1 VQRVS
6 GRATQWCNAASP
18 GEQGVGPRFNLRL
31 CIESRSTRRNR
42 QCGLYDEGASVHGR
56 ARRMPRMSF
65 NLTLTKRFE
74 AAMSS
79 AVARKP
85 GATGIRAKQA
95 QDTRAKILKAAI
107 KVFAK
112 QGYASGRVESISKAA
127 RSHDRMI
134 YYYFGSKEQLFVEV
148 LETIYTQFN
157 EAESRLDLDLGNP
170 VHGLEQMVEFVWQY
184 YLDHPEFV
192 TLLSSENL
200 HQGKHA
206 KKSVKLKEIS
216 GYAISVVQKLLDA
229 GQAQNVFR
237 ADVKARDVYLMI
249 ASLGYFYNA
258 NQYTLGAFLGEPLME
273 KTALVHWLDV
283 IKDTVLRAVRLQMPD
298 KPAAVA
304 VPGSKSER
312 EKEKRKESER
322 AHGAA

>member
-1 VQRVS
+1 MNHDSIYAEARDRAGHFVARNMGCMMKARRAHAQVS
-6 GRATQWCNAASP
+6 VPW
-18 GEQGVGPRFNLRL
+18 RL
-31 CIESRSTRRNR
+31 
-42 QCGLYDEGASVHGR
+42 
-56 ARRMPRMSF
+56 RRMPF
-65 NLTLTKRFE
+65 NLTLTKRSE
-74 AAMSS
+74 TAMSPT
-79 AVARKP
+79 AARKP
-85 GATGIRAKQA
+85 GAIGIRAKQA

-112 QGYASGRVESISKAA
+112 QGYASGRVERISKAA

-157 EAESRLDLDLGNP
+157 EAESKLDLDLDDP

-206 KKSVKLKEIS
+206 KKSSKLKEIS

-229 GQAQNVFR
+229 GKAQNVFR
-237 ADVKARDVYLMI
+237 TDVKARDVYLMI

-258 NQYTLGAFLGEPLME
+258 NQYTLGAFLGEPLMD
-273 KTALVHWLDV
+273 KAALAHWREV
-283 IKDTVLRAVRLQMPD
+283 IKDTVLRAVSLQL
-298 KPAAVA
+298 PAETAVMN
-304 VPGSKSER
+304 
-312 EKEKRKESER
+312 ESR
-322 AHGAA
+322 IA

>member
-1 VQRVS
+1 MS
-6 GRATQWCNAASP
+6 PIAT
-18 GEQGVGPRFNLRL
+18 
-31 CIESRSTRRNR
+31 
-42 QCGLYDEGASVHGR
+42 
-56 ARRMPRMSF
+56 
-65 NLTLTKRFE
+65 
-74 AAMSS
+74 
-79 AVARKP
+79 RKP
-85 GATGIRAKQA
+85 GAPGIRAKQA

-148 LETIYTQFN
+148 LETIYLQFN
-157 EAESRLDLDLGNP
+157 EAESRLDLDLDDP

-200 HQGKHA
+200 HQGTHA
-206 KKSVKLKEIS
+206 KKSLKLKEIC
-216 GYAISVVQKLLDA
+216 GYPISVVQKLLDA
-229 GQAQNVFR
+229 GQAQHVFR

-258 NQYTLGAFLGEPLME
+258 NQYTLGALPGEPLMADA
-273 KTALVHWLDV
+273 ALAHWRDV
-283 IKDTVLRAVRLQMPD
+283 IKDTVLRAVRLQA
-298 KPAAVA
+298 PADPIAPTNAGTAPVA
-304 VPGSKSER
+304 VTRSASEH
-312 EKEKRKESER
+312 ER
-322 AHGAA
+322 GTA

>member
-1 VQRVS
+1 
-6 GRATQWCNAASP
+6 
-18 GEQGVGPRFNLRL
+18 
-31 CIESRSTRRNR
+31 
-42 QCGLYDEGASVHGR
+42 
-56 ARRMPRMSF
+56 MPF
-65 NLTLTKRFE
+65 NLTLTKRSE
-74 AAMSS
+74 TAMSPT
-79 AVARKP
+79 AARKP
-85 GATGIRAKQA
+85 GAIGIRAKQA

-157 EAESRLDLDLGNP
+157 EAESKLDLDLDDP

-206 KKSVKLKEIS
+206 KKSLKLKEIS
-216 GYAISVVQKLLDA
+216 GYAISVVQQLLDA
-229 GQAQNVFR
+229 GKAKNVFR
-237 ADVKARDVYLMI
+237 TDVKARDVYLMI

-258 NQYTLGAFLGEPLME
+258 NQYTLGAFLGESLMD
-273 KTALVHWLDV
+273 KAALVHWREV
-283 IKDTVLRAVRLQMPD
+283 IKDTVLRAVRLRL
-298 KPAAVA
+298 PAETAVMN
-304 VPGSKSER
+304 
-312 EKEKRKESER
+312 ESR
-322 AHGAA
+322 IA

>member
-1 VQRVS
+1 MNHASIYAEAAR
-6 GRATQWCNAASP
+6 RAAPEAGGMMMARACLA
-18 GEQGVGPRFNLRL
+18 
-31 CIESRSTRRNR
+31 
-42 QCGLYDEGASVHGR
+42 R
-56 ARRMPRMSF
+56 ARAATVHTVL
-65 NLTLTKRFE
+65 LTPTKRSE
-74 AAMSS
+74 TAMSPT
-79 AVARKP
+79 AVRKP

-95 QDTRAKILKAAI
+95 QDTRAKLLKAAI

-157 EAESRLDLDLGNP
+157 EAESKLDLDLDDP

-206 KKSVKLKEIS
+206 KKSLKLKEIS

-229 GQAQNVFR
+229 GHAQNVFR
-237 ADVKARDVYLMI
+237 ADIRARDVYLMI

-273 KTALVHWLDV
+273 KAALEHWREV
-283 IKDTVLRAVRLQMPD
+283 IKDTVLRAVRLQLPESAAAN
-298 KPAAVA
+298 PAAGATAAA
-304 VPGSKSER
+304 VTASGNDSG
-312 EKEKRKESER
+312 KECENEHGR
-322 AHGAA
+322 GAA

>member
-1 VQRVS
+1 LSRE
-6 GRATQWCNAASP
+6 SP
-18 GEQGVGPRFNLRL
+18 GCIESGQRFNLRL
-31 CIESRSTRRNR
+31 CNESRSACRNR
-42 QCGLYDEGASVHGR
+42 QCGLYDEGASRVTGQCACR
-56 ARRMPRMSF
+56 TYRF
-65 NLTLTKRFE
+65 TLTLTKRFE

-79 AVARKP
+79 TVARKP

-112 QGYASGRVESISKAA
+112 QGYASGRIESISKAA

-157 EAESRLDLDLGNP
+157 EAESRLDLDLNDP

-258 NQYTLGAFLGEPLME
+258 NQYTLGAFLGEPLMD
-273 KTALVHWLDV
+273 KAALAHWLDV
-283 IKDTVLRAVRLQMPD
+283 IKDTVIRAVRLQA
-298 KPAAVA
+298 PAGVA
-304 VPGSKSER
+304 PIHDSDR
-312 EKEKRKESER
+312 EQQKES
-322 AHGAA
+322 AHGAV

>member
-1 VQRVS
+1 
-6 GRATQWCNAASP
+6 
-18 GEQGVGPRFNLRL
+18 
-31 CIESRSTRRNR
+31 
-42 QCGLYDEGASVHGR
+42 
-56 ARRMPRMSF
+56 
-65 NLTLTKRFE
+65 
-74 AAMSS
+74 MSS
-79 AVARKP
+79 TAARKP

-134 YYYFGSKEQLFVEV
+134 YYYFGSKEQLFIEV

-157 EAESRLDLDLGNP
+157 EAESKLDLDLDDP

-206 KKSVKLKEIS
+206 KKSSKLKEIS
-216 GYAISVVQKLLDA
+216 GYAISVVQKLLNA
-229 GQAQNVFR
+229 GKAQRVFR
-237 ADVKARDVYLMI
+237 ADAEARDVYLLI

-258 NQYTLGAFLGEPLME
+258 NQYTLGAFLGESLMD
-273 KTALVHWLDV
+273 KAALAHWREV
-283 IKDTVLRAVRLQMPD
+283 IKDTVLRAVRIDSVAQVRPD
-298 KPAAVA
+298 ADAGIDVDANARRETEPA
-304 VPGSKSER
+304 R
-312 EKEKRKESER
+312 R
-322 AHGAA
+322 AM

>member
-1 VQRVS
+1 M
-6 GRATQWCNAASP
+6 NHASIYA
-18 GEQGVGPRFNLRL
+18 E
-31 CIESRSTRRNR
+31 
-42 QCGLYDEGASVHGR
+42 A
-56 ARRMPRMSF
+56 ARRAAPEAGGMMMARACLARALAATVHAVL
-65 NLTLTKRFE
+65 LTPTKRSE
-74 AAMSS
+74 TAMSPT
-79 AVARKP
+79 AVRKP

-95 QDTRAKILKAAI
+95 QDTRAKLLKAAI

-157 EAESRLDLDLGNP
+157 DAESKLDLDLDDP

-206 KKSVKLKEIS
+206 KKSLKLKEIS

-229 GQAQNVFR
+229 GHAQNVFR
-237 ADVKARDVYLMI
+237 ADIRARDVYLMI

-273 KTALVHWLDV
+273 KAALEHWREV
-283 IKDTVLRAVRLQMPD
+283 IKDTVLRAVRVELSVN
-298 KPAAVA
+298 AVA
-304 VPGSKSER
+304 D
-312 EKEKRKESER
+312 KENNRS
-322 AHGAA
+322 AA

>member
-1 VQRVS
+1 M
-6 GRATQWCNAASP
+6 SP
-18 GEQGVGPRFNLRL
+18 
-31 CIESRSTRRNR
+31 T
-42 QCGLYDEGASVHGR
+42 A
-56 ARRMPRMSF
+56 
-65 NLTLTKRFE
+65 
-74 AAMSS
+74 
-79 AVARKP
+79 ARKT

-148 LETIYTQFN
+148 LETIYSQFN
-157 EAESRLDLDLGNP
+157 EAESRLDLDFEDP
-170 VHGLEQMVEFVWQY
+170 VHGLQQVVEFVWQY

-206 KKSVKLKEIS
+206 KKSSKLREIS
-216 GYAISVVQKLLDA
+216 GYAISVVQKVLDA
-229 GQAQNVFR
+229 GKAKNVFR
-237 ADVKARDVYLMI
+237 EGIAARDVYIMI

-258 NQYTLGAFLGEPLME
+258 NQYTLSAFLGESLME
-273 KTALVHWLDV
+273 KAALAHWREV
-283 IKDTVLRAVRLQMPD
+283 IKETVLRSVLARVPVEEAGTVSESIGRRTASPSTLPRRSA
-298 KPAAVA
+298 KAPPATR
-304 VPGSKSER
+304 KSC
-312 EKEKRKESER
+312 
-322 AHGAA
+322 

>member
-1 VQRVS
+1 MVQRGIRTLSAMTARLQSTPMPANASREPFTVS
-6 GRATQWCNAASP
+6 PATRAET
-18 GEQGVGPRFNLRL
+18 V
-31 CIESRSTRRNR
+31 
-42 QCGLYDEGASVHGR
+42 
-56 ARRMPRMSF
+56 
-65 NLTLTKRFE
+65 
-74 AAMSS
+74 MSS
-79 AVARKP
+79 TAVRKP

-157 EAESRLDLDLGNP
+157 EAESRLDLDVDNP
-170 VHGLEQMVEFVWQY
+170 IHGLEQMVEFVWQY

-206 KKSVKLKEIS
+206 KKSLKLKEIS
-216 GYAISVVQKLLDA
+216 GYAISVVQRLLDA
-229 GQAQNVFR
+229 GIAQNVFR

-258 NQYTLGAFLGEPLME
+258 NQYTLGAFLGEPLMD
-273 KTALVHWLDV
+273 KAALAHWREV
-283 IKDTVLRAVRLQMPD
+283 IKDTVLRAVRLQLPPMPPMPSSLPESSVSPVS
-298 KPAAVA
+298 PASPASASDVQD
-304 VPGSKSER
+304 
-312 EKEKRKESER
+312 
-322 AHGAA
+322 AASSSRNSLSAR

>member
-1 VQRVS
+1 MN
-6 GRATQWCNAASP
+6 RAARSATVNA
-18 GEQGVGPRFNLRL
+18 G
-31 CIESRSTRRNR
+31 CMMKTRR
-42 QCGLYDEGASVHGR
+42 CVAGWGACR
-56 ARRMPRMSF
+56 ARRF

-74 AAMSS
+74 AAMSTT
-79 AVARKP
+79 VARKP

-157 EAESRLDLDLGNP
+157 EAESRLDLNLNNP

-229 GQAQNVFR
+229 GQAQHVFR
-237 ADVKARDVYLMI
+237 ADIKARDVYLMI

-258 NQYTLGAFLGEPLME
+258 NQYTLGAFLGEPLMD
-273 KTALVHWLDV
+273 KAALAHWLDV
-283 IKDTVLRAVRLQMPD
+283 IKDTVLRAVRLQMPAGTHST
-298 KPAAVA
+298 PTAR
-304 VPGSKSER
+304 SEH
-312 EKEKRKESER
+312 
-322 AHGAA
+322 AHGVA

>member
-1 VQRVS
+1 
-6 GRATQWCNAASP
+6 
-18 GEQGVGPRFNLRL
+18 
-31 CIESRSTRRNR
+31 
-42 QCGLYDEGASVHGR
+42 
-56 ARRMPRMSF
+56 
-65 NLTLTKRFE
+65 
-74 AAMSS
+74 MSS
-79 AVARKP
+79 TAARKP

-134 YYYFGSKEQLFVEV
+134 YYFGSKEQLFIEV

-157 EAESRLDLDLGNP
+157 EAESKLDLDLDDP

-206 KKSVKLKEIS
+206 KKSSKLKEIS

-229 GQAQNVFR
+229 GKAQRVFR
-237 ADVKARDVYLMI
+237 ADVEARDVYLLI

-258 NQYTLGAFLGEPLME
+258 NQYTLGAFLGESLMD
-273 KTALVHWLDV
+273 KAALAHWREV
-283 IKDTVLRAVRLQMPD
+283 IKDTVLRAVRIDSVAQVRPD
-298 KPAAVA
+298 AAAGTDVDANARRETEPA
-304 VPGSKSER
+304 R
-312 EKEKRKESER
+312 R
-322 AHGAA
+322 AM

>member
-1 VQRVS
+1 M
-6 GRATQWCNAASP
+6 SP
-18 GEQGVGPRFNLRL
+18 
-31 CIESRSTRRNR
+31 T
-42 QCGLYDEGASVHGR
+42 A
-56 ARRMPRMSF
+56 
-65 NLTLTKRFE
+65 
-74 AAMSS
+74 
-79 AVARKP
+79 ARKP

-95 QDTRAKILKAAI
+95 QDTRAKLLKAAI

-157 EAESRLDLDLGNP
+157 EAESKLDLDLDDP

-206 KKSVKLKEIS
+206 KKSLKLKEIS

-229 GQAQNVFR
+229 GHAQNVFR
-237 ADVKARDVYLMI
+237 ADIKARDVYLMI

-273 KTALVHWLDV
+273 KAALEHWREV
-283 IKDTVLRAVRLQMPD
+283 IKDTVLRAVRVELSVN
-298 KPAAVA
+298 AVD
-304 VPGSKSER
+304 SR
-312 EKEKRKESER
+312 ELGRSPV
-322 AHGAA
+322 

>member
-1 VQRVS
+1 M
-6 GRATQWCNAASP
+6 P
-18 GEQGVGPRFNLRL
+18 FN
-31 CIESRSTRRNR
+31 
-42 QCGLYDEGASVHGR
+42 V
-56 ARRMPRMSF
+56 
-65 NLTLTKRFE
+65 TLTKRAE
-74 AAMSS
+74 TAMSPT
-79 AVARKP
+79 AARKP

-112 QGYASGRVESISKAA
+112 QGYASGRIESISKAA

-157 EAESRLDLDLGNP
+157 EAESQLHLDLDDP

-206 KKSVKLKEIS
+206 KKSLKLKEIS
-216 GYAISVVQKLLDA
+216 GYAISVVQQLLDA
-229 GQAQNVFR
+229 GQAQQVFR
-237 ADVKARDVYLMI
+237 ADVAARDVYLMI

-258 NQYTLGAFLGEPLME
+258 NQYTLGAFLGEPLMD
-273 KTALVHWLDV
+273 KAALAHWREV
-283 IKDTVLRAVRLQMPD
+283 IKDTVLRAVRLELPASAATSAAAGSAIS
-298 KPAAVA
+298 AAVI
-304 VPGSKSER
+304 ER
-312 EKEKRKESER
+312 ER
-322 AHGAA
+322 GAA

>member
-1 VQRVS
+1 MRVIGATRHRRLNDAS
-6 GRATQWCNAASP
+6 IYAEVNDRAAHPATVHAGCMMKARPCLA
-18 GEQGVGPRFNLRL
+18 GCGA
-31 CIESRSTRRNR
+31 CRSTYAN
-42 QCGLYDEGASVHGR
+42 
-56 ARRMPRMSF
+56 
-65 NLTLTKRFE
+65 KRSE
-74 AAMSS
+74 TAMSPT
-79 AVARKP
+79 AARKP

-157 EAESRLDLDLGNP
+157 EAESKLDLDLANP

-206 KKSVKLKEIS
+206 KKSLKLKEIS

-229 GQAQNVFR
+229 GQAQQVFR

-273 KTALVHWLDV
+273 KAALEHWCEV
-283 IKDTVLRAVRLQMPD
+283 IKDTVLRAVRSSLPVPPD
-298 KPAAVA
+298 AAALTVA
-304 VPGSKSER
+304 VNEASQNSE
-312 EKEKRKESER
+312 
-322 AHGAA
+322 A

>member
-1 VQRVS
+1 MRTPAC
-6 GRATQWCNAASP
+6 RTK
-18 GEQGVGPRFNLRL
+18 
-31 CIESRSTRRNR
+31 
-42 QCGLYDEGASVHGR
+42 R
-56 ARRMPRMSF
+56 AREF
-65 NLTLTKRFE
+65 NPFNTPTKRYQI
-74 AAMSS
+74 AMNST
-79 AVARKP
+79 AGRKP

-157 EAESRLDLDLGNP
+157 EAESKLDLDLEDP

-206 KKSVKLKEIS
+206 KKSSKLKEIS

-229 GQAQNVFR
+229 GKAQHVFR

-258 NQYTLGAFLGEPLME
+258 NQYTLGAFLGEALMD
-273 KTALVHWLDV
+273 KAALAHWREV
-283 IKDTVLRAVRLQMPD
+283 IKDTVLRAVRLQLPVD
-298 KPAAVA
+298 VA
-304 VPGSKSER
+304 SNASLSADTE
-312 EKEKRKESER
+312 
-322 AHGAA
+322 A

>member
-1 VQRVS
+1 MRGAAQRA
-6 GRATQWCNAASP
+6 R
-18 GEQGVGPRFNLRL
+18 
-31 CIESRSTRRNR
+31 
-42 QCGLYDEGASVHGR
+42 YDEFDCMQAEFR
-56 ARRMPRMSF
+56 YKEKQRKEPF
-65 NLTLTKRFE
+65 NHANEETHI
-74 AAMSS
+74 AMSPT
-79 AVARKP
+79 AARKP

-157 EAESRLDLDLGNP
+157 EAESRLDLDLENP
-170 VHGLEQMVEFVWQY
+170 VRGLEQMVEFVWQY

-206 KKSVKLKEIS
+206 KKSSKLKEIS

-229 GQAQNVFR
+229 GKAQHVFR
-237 ADVKARDVYLMI
+237 TDIKARDVYLMI

-258 NQYTLGAFLGEPLME
+258 NQYTLGAFLGEPLMD
-273 KTALVHWLDV
+273 KAALAHWREV
-283 IKDTVLRAVRLQMPD
+283 IKDTVLRAVRLHS
-298 KPAAVA
+298 PATSDSNAGAETTHTANVMDA
-304 VPGSKSER
+304 ATATHTTA
-312 EKEKRKESER
+312 R
-322 AHGAA
+322 AQAG

>member
-1 VQRVS
+1 M
-6 GRATQWCNAASP
+6 SP
-18 GEQGVGPRFNLRL
+18 
-31 CIESRSTRRNR
+31 T
-42 QCGLYDEGASVHGR
+42 A
-56 ARRMPRMSF
+56 
-65 NLTLTKRFE
+65 
-74 AAMSS
+74 
-79 AVARKP
+79 ARKP
-85 GATGIRAKQA
+85 GAIGIRAKQA

-157 EAESRLDLDLGNP
+157 EAESRLDLDLDDP
-170 VHGLEQMVEFVWQY
+170 LHGLEQMVEFVWQY

-206 KKSVKLKEIS
+206 NKSSKLKEIS

-229 GQAQNVFR
+229 GKAQNVFR
-237 ADVKARDVYLMI
+237 TDVKARDVYLMI

-258 NQYTLGAFLGEPLME
+258 NQYTLGAFLGESLME
-273 KTALVHWLDV
+273 KDALAHWCEV
-283 IKDTVLRAVRLQMPD
+283 IKDTVLRAVRSQL
-298 KPAAVA
+298 PAETAVMN
-304 VPGSKSER
+304 
-312 EKEKRKESER
+312 ESR
-322 AHGAA
+322 IA

>member
-1 VQRVS
+1 VNGAARHRRVNPASIYAEAAQRAAPDSAAKV
-6 GRATQWCNAASP
+6 GGMMMARACLA
-18 GEQGVGPRFNLRL
+18 
-31 CIESRSTRRNR
+31 
-42 QCGLYDEGASVHGR
+42 R
-56 ARRMPRMSF
+56 ARAATVHAVL
-65 NLTLTKRFE
+65 LTPTKRPE
-74 AAMSS
+74 TAMSPT
-79 AVARKP
+79 AVRKP

-95 QDTRAKILKAAI
+95 QDTRAKLLKAAI

-157 EAESRLDLDLGNP
+157 EAESKLDLDLDDP

-206 KKSVKLKEIS
+206 KKSLKLKEIS

-229 GQAQNVFR
+229 GHAQNVFR
-237 ADVKARDVYLMI
+237 ADIRARDVYLMI

-273 KTALVHWLDV
+273 KAALEHWREV
-283 IKDTVLRAVRLQMPD
+283 IKDTVLRAVRLRLPESA
-298 KPAAVA
+298 AAVTA
-304 VPGSKSER
+304 SANDSG
-312 EKEKRKESER
+312 KESENEHGR
-322 AHGAA
+322 GAA

>member
-1 VQRVS
+1 MN
-6 GRATQWCNAASP
+6 RAARSATVNA
-18 GEQGVGPRFNLRL
+18 G
-31 CIESRSTRRNR
+31 CMMKTRR
-42 QCGLYDEGASVHGR
+42 CVAGWGACR
-56 ARRMPRMSF
+56 ARRF

-74 AAMSS
+74 AAMSTT
-79 AVARKP
+79 VARKP

-157 EAESRLDLDLGNP
+157 EAESRLDLNLNNP

-229 GQAQNVFR
+229 GQAQHVFR
-237 ADVKARDVYLMI
+237 ADIKARDVYLMI

-258 NQYTLGAFLGEPLME
+258 NQYTLGAFLGEPLMD
-273 KTALVHWLDV
+273 KAALAHWLDV
-283 IKDTVLRAVRLQMPD
+283 IKDTVLRAVRLQMPAGTHST
-298 KPAAVA
+298 PTTR
-304 VPGSKSER
+304 SEH
-312 EKEKRKESER
+312 
-322 AHGAA
+322 AHGVA

>member
-1 VQRVS
+1 
-6 GRATQWCNAASP
+6 
-18 GEQGVGPRFNLRL
+18 
-31 CIESRSTRRNR
+31 
-42 QCGLYDEGASVHGR
+42 
-56 ARRMPRMSF
+56 
-65 NLTLTKRFE
+65 
-74 AAMSS
+74 MSS
-79 AVARKP
+79 TAARKP

-95 QDTRAKILKAAI
+95 QDTRAKLLNAAI

-148 LETIYTQFN
+148 LETICAQFN
-157 EAESRLDLDLGNP
+157 EAAGKLDLDLDDP
-170 VHGLEQMVEFVWQY
+170 VRGLEQMIEFVWQY

-206 KKSVKLKEIS
+206 KKSLKLNEIS
-216 GYAISVVQKLLDA
+216 AYMISVVQKLLDA
-229 GQAQNVFR
+229 GYAQNVFR

-249 ASLGYFYNA
+249 ESLGYFYNS

-273 KTALVHWLDV
+273 KAALEHWREV
-283 IKDTVLRAVRLQMPD
+283 IKDTVLRAVRLQLPVHAQAN
-298 KPAAVA
+298 PA
-304 VPGSKSER
+304 PGTTAASASTLASAHNNEN
-312 EKEKRKESER
+312 ES
-322 AHGAA
+322 AHARGAA

>member
-1 VQRVS
+1 MHQNHHQREP
-6 GRATQWCNAASP
+6 RPPMSP
-18 GEQGVGPRFNLRL
+18 
-31 CIESRSTRRNR
+31 T
-42 QCGLYDEGASVHGR
+42 A
-56 ARRMPRMSF
+56 
-65 NLTLTKRFE
+65 
-74 AAMSS
+74 
-79 AVARKP
+79 ARKT

-148 LETIYTQFN
+148 LETIYSQFN
-157 EAESRLDLDLGNP
+157 EAESRLDLDFDDP
-170 VHGLEQMVEFVWQY
+170 VRGLQQVVEFVWQY

-206 KKSVKLKEIS
+206 KKSSKLRDIS
-216 GYAISVVQKLLDA
+216 GYAISVVQKVLDA
-229 GQAQNVFR
+229 GKAKGVFR
-237 ADVKARDVYLMI
+237 ESIAARDVYIMI

-258 NQYTLGAFLGEPLME
+258 NQYTLSAFLGESLMD
-273 KTALVHWLDV
+273 KAALAHWREV
-283 IKDTVLRAVRLQMPD
+283 IKETVLRSVLAR
-298 KPAAVA
+298 
-304 VPGSKSER
+304 VPVEEPGPVSE
-312 EKEKRKESER
+312 STS
-322 AHGAA
+322 A

>member
-1 VQRVS
+1 
-6 GRATQWCNAASP
+6 
-18 GEQGVGPRFNLRL
+18 
-31 CIESRSTRRNR
+31 
-42 QCGLYDEGASVHGR
+42 
-56 ARRMPRMSF
+56 
-65 NLTLTKRFE
+65 
-74 AAMSS
+74 MSS
-79 AVARKP
+79 TAARKP

-134 YYYFGSKEQLFVEV
+134 YYYFGSKEQLFIEV

-157 EAESRLDLDLGNP
+157 EAESKLDLDLDDP

-206 KKSVKLKEIS
+206 KKSSKLKEIS

-229 GQAQNVFR
+229 GKAQRVFR
-237 ADVKARDVYLMI
+237 ADVEARDVYLLI

-258 NQYTLGAFLGEPLME
+258 NQYTLGAFLGESLMD
-273 KTALVHWLDV
+273 KAALAHWREV
-283 IKDTVLRAVRLQMPD
+283 IKDTVLRAVRID
-298 KPAAVA
+298 SPAQARPNADAGTDVDA
-304 VPGSKSER
+304 NTRR
-312 EKEKRKESER
+312 ETELARR
-322 AHGAA
+322 AM